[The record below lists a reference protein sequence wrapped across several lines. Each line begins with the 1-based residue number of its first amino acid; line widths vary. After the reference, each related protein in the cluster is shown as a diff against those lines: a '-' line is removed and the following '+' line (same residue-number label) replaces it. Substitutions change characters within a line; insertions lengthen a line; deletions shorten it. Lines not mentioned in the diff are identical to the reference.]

1 MLKRKDICQSMTEIL
16 PSFCPLVTLAVKNAM
31 LLGFMRAEV
40 LIMIV
45 RISLD
50 SWIQIICCV
59 AGNNLPRNE

>member
-1 MLKRKDICQSMTEIL
+1 MLKRKDICRSVTVIL
-16 PSFCPLVTLAVKNAM
+16 SSFCPLVTIAGKNAM
-31 LLGFMRAEV
+31 LLGFMQAEV